1 MFLKNQTP
9 LSPVK
14 LEAVLNDWL
23 VKVEQQIN
31 KIENRV
37 LECPTKSEVS
47 AMEEKIQKLTEQ
59 MASPNQTE

>member
-1 MFLKNQTP
+1 L
-9 LSPVK
+9 PVK
-14 LEAVLNDWL
+14 LEAALNDWL

-47 AMEEKIQKLTEQ
+47 AMDEKIQKLTEQ
-59 MASPNQTE
+59 MAIPNQTE